1 MALTFKFCPKCGH
14 VRRPGE
20 TDAPERCPACG
31 LFFAKWATR
40 SSFKPTRSDDA
51 GSEETVSTWRTAL
64 LGGLRERL
72 AHVPENAGALHVYS
86 RAAML
91 ILFTVWGV
99 RIALMDYQT
108 GEIGASFMHA
118 ILLPSHEAGHIFL
131 IPFGHFL
138 TILGG
143 SLFQV
148 VFPLIVGCAVLWQN
162 RDPFGAAL
170 GVWWCG
176 ASLVDLAPYIYD
188 AKNPQLVLLG
198 GSTGEDGPHDWI
210 YLLGVFGKISQSQ
223 GYGFLVHK
231 LGVLV
236 MALALVWA
244 GKVLWRMHRQR
255 SGK

>member
-1 MALTFKFCPKCGH
+1 MALTFQACPKCGY
-14 VRRPGE
+14 VRQPGE
-20 TDAPERCPACG
+20 TDAPERCPECG
-31 LFFAKWATR
+31 LYFAKWATR
-40 SSFKPTRSDDA
+40 SSFKPARSADA
-51 GSEETVSTWRTAL
+51 GGEETDSTWKAAL
-64 LGGLRERL
+64 RRALRERL
-72 AHVPENAGALHVYS
+72 THVPENAGALHLYS

-91 ILFTVWGV
+91 VVFAVWGV
-99 RIALMDYQT
+99 RLALMDYRA

-118 ILLPSHEAGHIFL
+118 ILLPIHEAGHVFL
-131 IPFGHFL
+131 NPFGQFL

-143 SLFQV
+143 SLLQI
-148 VFPLIVGCAVLWQN
+148 VFPLIIGCAVLWQN

-170 GVWWCG
+170 GLWWCG

-198 GSTGEDGPHDWI
+198 GHTGEDGPHDWI

-236 MALALVWA
+236 MAGALVWA

-255 SGK
+255 SDE